1 MACEL
6 GVYGLAV
13 MGVNLA
19 LNAASKGFQV
29 CVGNRTPSK
38 VDAALQM
45 AATQGLREKF
55 VGAKDTK
62 EFVRLARSC
71 AVAAAAPDLQK
82 WKALRIPL
90 SSANRLFKISKL
102 LFFCLLDSQSSLF
115 LQKEL

>member
-19 LNAASKGFQV
+19 LNAASKGFRV

-62 EFVRLARSC
+62 EFVGLAELELARPPQAQRRTCKSG
-71 AVAAAAPDLQK
+71 K
-82 WKALRIPL
+82 R
-90 SSANRLFKISKL
+90 S
-102 LFFCLLDSQSSLF
+102 
-115 LQKEL
+115 

>member
-62 EFVRLARSC
+62 EFVENIKRPR
-71 AVAAAAPDLQK
+71 
-82 WKALRIPL
+82 RIIMMVQA
-90 SSANRLFKISKL
+90 SV
-102 LFFCLLDSQSSLF
+102 
-115 LQKEL
+115 